1 MQSNHP
7 NTIKKELPRMTDKM
21 ISEHSCN
28 KEKFDK
34 AKGIYEKTI
43 NETNFRVILN
53 FNEQQNEKK
62 ETEKLYGL
70 IWHMMKER
78 RQILVDNI

>member
-1 MQSNHP
+1 
-7 NTIKKELPRMTDKM
+7 MTDKM

>member
-1 MQSNHP
+1 
-7 NTIKKELPRMTDKM
+7 M

-43 NETNFRVILN
+43 NETE
-53 FNEQQNEKK
+53 NENEMKM
-62 ETEKLYGL
+62 KL
-70 IWHMMKER
+70 
-78 RQILVDNI
+78 